1 MKHGIAFRKLS
12 RTSSH
17 RNLMLR
23 NLVSSLLQHEQIM
36 TTVAKAKETARLAE
50 KVITLAKK
58 GTLPARQ
65 DAEGFLLNPHSIL
78 DKLFTTYRDRY
89 LQRPGGYT
97 RILKYGH
104 RQGDHA
110 PNAILQ
116 LVDGP
121 RDLRLQMAG
130 RAVGRETA
138 GSFAVNEPGRG
149 LRERTKW
156 AVDKA
161 LKFSGDEGKKRLE
174 AVAQEHANK
183 LLAEPR
189 AFSGLLDRSLLVSE
203 TGKRKIRAGERLTG
217 MSTSAT
223 GLGIAKGAL
232 GKKPSAKI
240 PGFWQRGWQQKVG
253 LPSPSA

>member
-1 MKHGIAFRKLS
+1 
-12 RTSSH
+12 
-17 RNLMLR
+17 MLR
-23 NLVSSLLQHEQIM
+23 NLVSSLLQHEQIV
-36 TTVAKAKETARLAE
+36 TTVAKAKETARLAD

-104 RQGDHA
+104 RPGDHA
-110 PNAILQ
+110 PKAILQ

-121 RDLRLQMAG
+121 RDLRIQMAG
-130 RAVGRETA
+130 RAVGKETA
-138 GSFAVNEPGRG
+138 SSFAVNEPGRG

-161 LKFSGDEGKKRLE
+161 LKFSGEEGKKRLE

-189 AFSGLLDRSLLVSE
+189 AFSGLFNRSVPASE

-223 GLGIAKGAL
+223 GLGLAKGAL
-232 GKKPSAKI
+232 GKKSPAKI

-253 LPSPSA
+253 LPTPPA

>member
-110 PNAILQ
+110 PKAILQ

-189 AFSGLLDRSLLVSE
+189 AFSGLLDRSLPVSE

-253 LPSPSA
+253 LPAPSA

>member
-1 MKHGIAFRKLS
+1 
-12 RTSSH
+12 
-17 RNLMLR
+17 MLR
-23 NLVSSLLQHEQIM
+23 NLVSSLLQHEQIV
-36 TTVAKAKETARLAE
+36 TTVAKAKETARLAD

-104 RQGDHA
+104 RPGDHA
-110 PNAILQ
+110 PKAILQ

-121 RDLRLQMAG
+121 RDLRIQMAG
-130 RAVGRETA
+130 RAVGKETA
-138 GSFAVNEPGRG
+138 SSFAVNEPGRG

-161 LKFSGDEGKKRLE
+161 LKFSREEGKKRLE

-189 AFSGLLDRSLLVSE
+189 AFSGLFNRSVPASE

-223 GLGIAKGAL
+223 GLGLAKGAL
-232 GKKPSAKI
+232 GKKSPAKI

-253 LPSPSA
+253 LPTPPA